1 MGARPERGGRLKVSQ
16 GNPRALQIPFVQRWI
31 STLGGAYLF
40 RPMPASDP
48 DCPSEG
54 APQAQAPK
62 QRPRVRGTTRSQRAL
77 PIAIASAGLFVRYVD
92 VRAPD
97 VVYVKGILEASE
109 GLGVVF
115 AERGGELVI
124 ASPPDRAAALDEL
137 LADLVIEI
145 GARIDADTRIRE

>member
-1 MGARPERGGRLKVSQ
+1 MAAHAHPTNE
-16 GNPRALQIPFVQRWI
+16 
-31 STLGGAYLF
+31 
-40 RPMPASDP
+40 
-48 DCPSEG
+48 
-54 APQAQAPK
+54 
-62 QRPRVRGTTRSQRAL
+62 RPRPRGTTRSQRAL
-77 PIAIASAGLFVRYVD
+77 PIAIASAGLYVRRVD
-92 VRAPD
+92 VRPPD

-145 GARIDADTRIRE
+145 GARIDADTRIPE

>member
-1 MGARPERGGRLKVSQ
+1 
-16 GNPRALQIPFVQRWI
+16 
-31 STLGGAYLF
+31 
-40 RPMPASDP
+40 MPASDTGSP
-48 DCPSEG
+48 PEVAEQARPMNSR
-54 APQAQAPK
+54 PQT
-62 QRPRVRGTTRSQRAL
+62 RGTARSQRAL
-77 PIAIASAGLFVRYVD
+77 PIAIASAGLFVRRVD
-92 VRAPD
+92 VRPPD

-145 GARIDADTRIRE
+145 GARIDADARIPE